1 MKWIFYVVVFV
12 YMFYRTVYGVKV
24 LDNRI
29 NLDLNGVTDDDYIE
43 VGETKTLICKGSNKN
58 QKLQWI
64 NPNGQVVPRQ
74 PSQRVYTSQFQV
86 QSMRTG
92 PSLLLTINGTAVAD
106 SGIWM
111 CKSGETSEEVSI
123 CVIDTLT
130 FEGTPTEVVAD
141 EGRSFTLSCKA
152 NGNPEPRISWYRN
165 EVEIS
170 DDDESEPKYR
180 LMTKYN
186 SEGIEGLLTIISLV
200 SEDSGNYT
208 CKAIQESHLADDCT
222 ASKSL
227 NITLN
232 VNHAPS
238 FGEGDEKQKIYG
250 KEAEIV
256 FIRCEADGY
265 PFPSYLWFKKD
276 GEDLIKLSEDITVT
290 SNHSGT
296 ASELQLKVTEDTY
309 DNEYMCRATNTLG
322 DGEKVFIILKPMKP
336 EPPSEVELVSAENNN
351 GLIFNIT
358 WEDEI
363 LFDIDEI
370 VAQYLPTGQLKRRTK
385 PRESDWKKARQALA
399 NKGDVEDFGTT
410 AILSGLEKATEY
422 WVRLRI
428 KNSVGATKWSDAMKA
443 STADN
448 EENEDEKQEEVK
460 EEEEEDIEANNSSG
474 TSPSDEEQHES
485 SVTDDDSLITSTTES
500 PLPSDDS
507 GKFYGLFF
515 GVGAVLLIIACTFL
529 MRMV

>member
-123 CVIDTLT
+123 CVIAPPSPSLSMCLSRVCMWSCCYAMRSAISTDIY
-130 FEGTPTEVVAD
+130 
-141 EGRSFTLSCKA
+141 SFTDLGLHDKKICT
-152 NGNPEPRISWYRN
+152 RN
-165 EVEIS
+165 DSFTDHGFHDKHIKVE
-170 DDDESEPKYR
+170 D
-180 LMTKYN
+180 
-186 SEGIEGLLTIISLV
+186 
-200 SEDSGNYT
+200 
-208 CKAIQESHLADDCT
+208 
-222 ASKSL
+222 
-227 NITLN
+227 
-232 VNHAPS
+232 APS